1 MVVILP
7 LLQHTDHLSCSQRC
21 YLPTIHATN
30 SPKNFP
36 CNVIFIFKKSFMS
49 GRRKPN
55 KKGNINTSVKNN
67 KVPIVA
73 FLCEEFFLYLACLV
87 DGSHGLC
94 LFLLQMSMHPTQ
106 TLHSTACIEEPA
118 TNATNFY
125 FHHDFRKLW
134 KAWRTIRVTAQ
145 LDSQAFYS
153 EVKSEKPTSTNR
165 HMIKLGTACFLRSY
179 LQKVQ

>member
-1 MVVILP
+1 MEPQIQILPNCHSAFAKKSQKTANINRVKQNQTMVVILP

-36 CNVIFIFKKSFMS
+36 CNVIYIFKKSFMS

-73 FLCEEFFLYLACLV
+73 FLCEEFFFYLACLV

-94 LFLLQMSMHPTQ
+94 LFLL
-106 TLHSTACIEEPA
+106 
-118 TNATNFY
+118 
-125 FHHDFRKLW
+125 
-134 KAWRTIRVTAQ
+134 
-145 LDSQAFYS
+145 
-153 EVKSEKPTSTNR
+153 
-165 HMIKLGTACFLRSY
+165 
-179 LQKVQ
+179 